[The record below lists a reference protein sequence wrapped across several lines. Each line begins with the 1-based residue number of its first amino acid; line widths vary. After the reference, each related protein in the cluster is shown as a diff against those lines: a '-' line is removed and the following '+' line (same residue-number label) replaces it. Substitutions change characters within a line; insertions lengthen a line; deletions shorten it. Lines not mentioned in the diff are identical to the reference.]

1 MSEKNLLLHAKAR
14 KGGRSVMDRRSA
26 GERVVYTII
35 FVLFALYALSIL
47 YPLFFLFTNSFQ
59 SRLGYLDNMTPGG
72 NPFALPEVWH
82 FENYLKALSEMK
94 YPTVSGQQIGLPM
107 MFFNSIWFVGI
118 CVFEGLFFCSC
129 CAYVVSRYHFK
140 GRNFIYG
147 LAIFTMT
154 IPIMGTMGSSFKII
168 SDLGLYDTPLY
179 LIVTCTGG
187 FGFNFLILYG
197 FFKSISWSYAESVFI
212 DGGGHFTVFFRIM
225 LPQARTPILTLA
237 IMACIGTWN
246 DYTTPLLYLP
256 SFPTV
261 ASGLY
266 QLDLS
271 LSRDGNFPIQF
282 AGLVLSILPVIIVFA
297 IFSDTIMKNFTIG
310 GLKG

>member
-1 MSEKNLLLHAKAR
+1 MSEKNLLSHAKAR

-187 FGFNFLILYG
+187 FGFNFLIL
-197 FFKSISWSYAESVFI
+197 
-212 DGGGHFTVFFRIM
+212 
-225 LPQARTPILTLA
+225 
-237 IMACIGTWN
+237 
-246 DYTTPLLYLP
+246 
-256 SFPTV
+256 
-261 ASGLY
+261 
-266 QLDLS
+266 
-271 LSRDGNFPIQF
+271 
-282 AGLVLSILPVIIVFA
+282 
-297 IFSDTIMKNFTIG
+297 
-310 GLKG
+310 

>member
-1 MSEKNLLLHAKAR
+1 MMKNAISMKRLKGRNSVLDR
-14 KGGRSVMDRRSA
+14 KSK
-26 GERVVYTII
+26 GEIVVYTIM
-35 FVLFALYALSIL
+35 FALFAIYAISIL
-47 YPLFFLFTNSFQ
+47 YPLFFLILNSFQ
-59 SRLGYLDNMTPGG
+59 SRLGYIDNMSPGG
-72 NPFALPEVWH
+72 NPFSFPVKWH
-82 FENYLKALSEMK
+82 FENYVTAIREMK
-94 YPTVSGQQIGLPM
+94 YPTVSGHEIGLPL
-107 MFFNSIWFVGI
+107 MFVNSIWFTVLSVG
-118 CVFEGLFFCSC
+118 EGIFC
-129 CAYVVSRYHFK
+129 CACTGYVISRYRFK

-154 IPIMGTMGSSFKII
+154 VPIMGNMGASFKLI
-168 SDLGLYDTPLY
+168 SDLGLYNTPFY
-179 LIVTCTGG
+179 LLVCCCGG

-237 IMACIGTWN
+237 IMACIGAWN

-266 QLDLS
+266 QLNLS
-271 LSRDGNFPIQF
+271 LGRQGNIPLQF

>member
-1 MSEKNLLLHAKAR
+1 MSLNNFLSRR
-14 KGGRSVMDRRSA
+14 KLKRSGKSIIDRRSA
-26 GERVVYTII
+26 GERVVYTIMFI
-35 FVLFALYALSIL
+35 LFALYALSIL
-47 YPLFFLFTNSFQ
+47 YPLFFLLVNSFQ
-59 SRLGYLDNMTPGG
+59 DRLTYIDNMSPGG
-72 NPFALPEVWH
+72 NPFAFPETWH
-82 FENYLKALSEMK
+82 FDNYLKALSEMK
-94 YPTVSGQQIGLPM
+94 YPTVMGTEIGLPM

-118 CVFEGLFFCSC
+118 AVFEGLFFCSC
-129 CAYVVSRYHFK
+129 CAYVISRYRFK

-154 IPIMGTMGSSFKII
+154 IAIMGTMGSSFKII

-179 LIVTCTGG
+179 LVVTCTGG

-237 IMACIGTWN
+237 IMACIGSWN

-256 SFPTV
+256 SYPTV

-266 QLDLS
+266 QLS
-271 LSRDGNFPIQF
+271 LSMKRDGEFPIQF
-282 AGLVLSILPVIIVFA
+282 AGQVLSILPVIIVFA
-297 IFSDTIMKNFTIG
+297 AFSDTIMKNFTIG

>member
-168 SDLGLYDTPLY
+168 SELGLYDTPLY